1 MLKMSPVDV
10 TTPTPILFALPSNPM
25 ATRGRDDAGEVIE
38 DARATSPSLDRR
50 DASPKRRRACAC
62 EVTSIIDA
70 RRDHDDARARCR
82 DETNREDA
90 REGSVVAWG
99 AFVVDDEREG
109 AREDGDDD
117 DVSPSDDV
125 FNGRVVVARAR
136 GCARMD
142 ARSFAGVG
150 VVARG

>member
-1 MLKMSPVDV
+1 MDA
-10 TTPTPILFALPSNPM
+10 TTRERPSRTR
-25 ATRGRDDAGEVIE
+25 ARGLRVEGARLEASTRGC
-38 DARATSPSLDRR
+38 T
-50 DASPKRRRACAC
+50 C
-62 EVTSIIDA
+62 EVTSVIDA
-70 RRDHDDARARCR
+70 RRDHDDDRARCR
-82 DETNREDA
+82 DDTAREDA
-90 REGSVVAWG
+90 REGVVVAWG
-99 AFVVDDEREG
+99 EFVVDDEREG
-109 AREDGDDD
+109 AREDDDDD

>member
-1 MLKMSPVDV
+1 MSPVDV

-25 ATRGRDDAGEVIE
+25 ATRGREDAGEVIE
-38 DARATSPSLDRR
+38 DARARAPSLDRR
-50 DASPKRRRACAC
+50 DKSPSRRRACAC

-117 DVSPSDDV
+117 DDVSPSDDV

>member
-1 MLKMSPVDV
+1 MSPVDV

-38 DARATSPSLDRR
+38 DARARSPSLDRR
-50 DASPKRRRACAC
+50 DASPSRRRACAC

-117 DVSPSDDV
+117 DDVSPSDDV

-136 GCARMD
+136 GCARME

>member
-1 MLKMSPVDV
+1 MSPVDV

-25 ATRGRDDAGEVIE
+25 ATRGREDAGEVIE
-38 DARATSPSLDRR
+38 DARARAPSLDRR
-50 DASPKRRRACAC
+50 DKSPSRRRACAC

-117 DVSPSDDV
+117 DDVSPSDDV

-142 ARSFAGVG
+142 ARSFAGVS